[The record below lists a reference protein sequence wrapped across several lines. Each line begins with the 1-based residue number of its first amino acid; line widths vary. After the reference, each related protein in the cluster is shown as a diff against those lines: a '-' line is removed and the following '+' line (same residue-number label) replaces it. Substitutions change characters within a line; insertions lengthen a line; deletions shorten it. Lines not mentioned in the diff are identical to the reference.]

1 MPGPEQ
7 WALRSLDM
15 AAECSPPPRGS
26 TQLSLAGSPGPPA
39 GAPPDAELG
48 DEPGD
53 EPLCGG
59 REPERPRD
67 EDLYSTSI
75 QGLEGGVG
83 HPLGRDHE
91 PAGKPPGE
99 QARLRESLGLDRT
112 GIHTQH
118 ANAVRGELGRHI
130 P

>member
-1 MPGPEQ
+1 
-7 WALRSLDM
+7 M

-26 TQLSLAGSPGPPA
+26 TQSLGLPGSSAPPA

-53 EPLCGG
+53 EPLRGG
-59 REPERPRD
+59 REPEDPRH
-67 EDLYSTSI
+67 EDLYATPI

-83 HPLGRDHE
+83 HPFGRDHE
-91 PAGKPPGE
+91 PAGEPPGE
-99 QARLRESLGLDRT
+99 QARLRESLGLDRA
-112 GIHTQH
+112 GIHAQH
-118 ANAVRGELGRHI
+118 SDAVRGELGRHI